1 MGPSELILDRPM
13 VVWSSE
19 LVLELL
25 SSGSSLS
32 LGKLLELVSSCSAL
46 GLMSTNERG
55 VSCGVH
61 ILKELE
67 CLL

>member
-25 SSGSSLS
+25 SSCSSLS
-32 LGKLLELVSSCSAL
+32 LGNLLELVSSCSAF
-46 GLMSTNERG
+46 GLMSTYERG
-55 VSCGVH
+55 VSYGVH
-61 ILKELE
+61 LLKELE
-67 CLL
+67 